1 MVNKAITKF
10 LKKRHFWR
18 TIGFDELSELYAS
31 QFLRSLGMSIIGI
44 FVPIYLLSIGYPVK
58 SVFGLFLMWVA
69 FKPVVIFIIAKT
81 IARLGPKHGIA
92 IGTIFTILYL
102 STLLS
107 IQELHWPLVLV
118 AFLGSISYS
127 MFGISFEV
135 DFSKIKHTEHGGKEL
150 GYLQIFE
157 RFGAIVG
164 PIVGGLLA
172 TIFDPRYTI
181 AAAILILCGSLV
193 PIFLS
198 AETVKTHQQITIK
211 GFPFSRHK
219 RDFISSMFLGMEN
232 TISIIIWPMFIA
244 LTIFTTKTFAA
255 LGFLSAIGTIAA
267 LLTAMIFGK
276 TIDNRHGGRL
286 LNVGASLNAFVH
298 LLRPFV
304 TNALQV
310 LGINLFNEPVTTAY
324 RMPYIKGRM
333 DAADS
338 VPGYRIVY
346 LAMTDLSYAIGNFMF
361 WSFAYISCLHFSD
374 LTVMKFCF
382 ILGAFASL
390 GIMTQRFAA
399 LKDQK

>member
-1 MVNKAITKF
+1 MVTKAIKKI
-10 LKKRHFWR
+10 LRKRHFWR
-18 TIGFDELSELYAS
+18 DIGFDELSELYAS

-44 FVPIYLLSIGYPVK
+44 FVPIYLLSVGYPVK
-58 SVFGLFLMWVA
+58 SVFGLFLMWVSL
-69 FKPVVIFIIAKT
+69 KPIVIYIIAKT

-92 IGTIFTILYL
+92 IGTIFTIVYL
-102 STLLS
+102 TVLLS
-107 IQELHWPLVLV
+107 IQELHWPLFMV

-157 RFGAIVG
+157 RIGAITG
-164 PIVGGLLA
+164 PIIGGLLA

-181 AAAILILCGSLV
+181 AAAILILCVSLV

-198 AETVKTHQQITIK
+198 AETVRTHQQITLK
-211 GFPFSRHK
+211 GFPLRRHK

-244 LTIFTTKTFAA
+244 ITIFTTKTFAA

-267 LLTAMIFGK
+267 LLTAMVFGR
-276 TIDNRHGGRL
+276 TIDKRHGGRL
-286 LNVGASLNAFVH
+286 LNIGASVNSLIH

-310 LGINLFNEPVTTAY
+310 VGINLLNEPVTTAY

-346 LAMTDLSYAIGNFMF
+346 LSLTDLSYAAGNFVF
-361 WSFAYISCLHFSD
+361 WVFAYTCCFFMADI
-374 LTVMKFCF
+374 TVMKLCF
-382 ILGAFASL
+382 IIGAFASL
-390 GIMTQRFAA
+390 GIMTQKFAA
-399 LKDQK
+399 LKDAK